1 MYSDILIMT
10 GGCWQLLLF
19 PGVPAARAWAAPKLD
34 SLALIEFDEAEKR
47 KVGFTI
53 SQHTVHSV

>member
-1 MYSDILIMT
+1 MT